1 MKKSWL
7 KASTKTSRAKVE
19 KQNKAIKKLTAA
31 RKKAVKSE
39 RMEKAARKTANVDS
53 VKCKMA
59 RAQATQRM
67 QQNLKMLSQVAR
79 GNQKAIKL
87 AGMSEKLSKVTKTK
101 KHFEGRSKAKLQSNL
116 MRERAREAKLKHAG
130 YKSLE
135 KKEKGRK
142 KKADEAKSKACA
154 ARVSTMAVF

>member
-1 MKKSWL
+1 MEKSWL

-19 KQNKAIKKLTAA
+19 KQNKAVKKLKAA
-31 RKKAVKSE
+31 RKK
-39 RMEKAARKTANVDS
+39 ANVDS

-79 GNQKAIKL
+79 GNQKANKL

-116 MRERAREAKLKHAG
+116 MRERAREAKVKHVG

-135 KKEKGRK
+135 KKEKG
-142 KKADEAKSKACA
+142 
-154 ARVSTMAVF
+154 